1 MRRRIALATLLALAA
16 LGTTAATARAPL
28 AIGIAEREFHISS
41 YRSTVKPG
49 PVRFYVSN
57 LGQDTH
63 NLVVR
68 GPRGF
73 SAATTEIKA
82 GQRATLTATLRRPG
96 TYVLLCTR
104 ANHARIGMKAKLVV
118 LR

>member
-1 MRRRIALATLLALAA
+1 MRRRILLSTLLALAA
-16 LGTTAATARAPL
+16 LGSAAATAKAPV

-41 YRSTVKPG
+41 YRATVKPG
-49 PVRFYVSN
+49 LVKFNVSN

-73 SAATTEIKA
+73 SAATAEIKA
-82 GQRATLTATLRRPG
+82 GQRVTLTATLRRPG
-96 TYVLLCTR
+96 SYMLLCTR
-104 ANHARIGMKAKLVV
+104 ANHARIGMRAKLVV
-118 LR
+118 VR